1 MEKLERQTSQKMMEI
16 RIDLSLGEFTETFRI
31 LPVLAGRDDGGWR
44 LLWQLHETYI
54 DLFASSLI
62 CA

>member
-31 LPVLAGRDDGGWR
+31 LPVLAGPDDCWR
-44 LLWQLHETYI
+44 LLWQLHETYL

>member
-1 MEKLERQTSQKMMEI
+1 MMEI
-16 RIDLSLGEFTETFRI
+16 RIDLSLGEFTETFPI
-31 LPVLAGRDDGGWR
+31 LPVLAGPDDEGWR